1 MEIRIKNKNKIKESK
16 GPELEQ
22 KWGIL
27 KYLSAEISFEK
38 SNIIQGQMTR
48 VTNVL
53 GQTLEYDSRDRG
65 SNPNT
70 SLHYLTKKNVQQSTM
85 LLIFFYLF

>member
-1 MEIRIKNKNKIKESK
+1 MEIRIKNKESR

-38 SNIIQGQMTR
+38 SEIIQG
-48 VTNVL
+48 
-53 GQTLEYDSRDRG
+53 
-65 SNPNT
+65 
-70 SLHYLTKKNVQQSTM
+70 
-85 LLIFFYLF
+85 

>member
-1 MEIRIKNKNKIKESK
+1 MEIRIKNKNKNKIKESR

-38 SNIIQGQMTR
+38 STIILDRMTR
-48 VTNVL
+48 VSDAL
-53 GQTLEYDSRDRG
+53 GQKLRYDIYILVGRGNPTLLGSMETYILTGKEYD
-65 SNPNT
+65 
-70 SLHYLTKKNVQQSTM
+70 TK
-85 LLIFFYLF
+85 